1 MNEFL
6 FDYGLFLAKVATLL
20 VAFAALILLLARLA
34 MREHAPDR
42 DKLEIRNLNQKYLDM
57 ELAIK
62 SQILTTAEYKKVVK
76 AAEQR
81 EKELEKSASS
91 TRPRVFLLNFDGDL
105 KASAVKNLREEI
117 TALLTVARTQDEV
130 VVRINS
136 PGGLVHTY
144 GLAASQLARIRK
156 REIKL
161 TAAVDKVAASGGYM
175 MACVANRIIA
185 APFAVVGSIGVL
197 AQLPNFN
204 RLLKEHHVDFEQFTA
219 GEFKRTVTMFGEN
232 TENGRA
238 KFRDEIEQTH
248 RLFKA
253 FVSENRPSVDIDAV
267 ATGEHWYGVQGLEH
281 KLVDELLTS
290 DDYVMARSRDA
301 DVFEITYKGKK
312 PLSAKLAGFVSDS
325 VERVISSWRGNRGSD
340 GLL

>member
-1 MNEFL
+1 MEFL
-6 FDYGLFLAKVATLL
+6 AEYGLFLAKTLTW
-20 VAFAALILLLARLA
+20 VAALAAVIILIARA
-34 MREHAPDR
+34 AQREQAPDR
-42 DKLEIRNLNQKYLDM
+42 DKLEIRNLNLKYTDM
-57 ELAIK
+57 ALAMK
-62 SQILTTAEYKKVVK
+62 SQILPTEEYKRVLKEEK
-76 AAEQR
+76 KRNKER
-81 EKELEKSASS
+81 EKATAS

-117 TALLTVARTQDEV
+117 TALLTVARKDDEV

-156 REIKL
+156 REIPL

-197 AQLPNFN
+197 AQIPNFN
-204 RLLKEHHVDFEQFTA
+204 RLLKKNDVDFEQFTA
-219 GEFKRTVTMFGEN
+219 GEYKRTVTMFGEN
-232 TENGRA
+232 TESGRE

-253 FVSENRPSVDIDAV
+253 FVTENRPILDIEAV

-281 KLVDELLTS
+281 KLVDELMTS
-290 DDYVMARSRDA
+290 DDYLLARSKDA
-301 DVFEITYKGKK
+301 DVFEITYKSKK
-312 PLSAKLAGFVSDS
+312 PLSAKLAAFVSDS
-325 VERVISSWRGNRGSD
+325 VERVMANWRGNRGTD